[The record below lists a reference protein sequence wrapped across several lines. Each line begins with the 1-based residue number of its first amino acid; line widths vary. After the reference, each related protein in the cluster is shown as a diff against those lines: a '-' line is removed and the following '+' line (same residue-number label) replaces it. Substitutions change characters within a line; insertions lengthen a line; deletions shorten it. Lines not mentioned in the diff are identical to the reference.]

1 MPDSW
6 AKIGTH
12 NGIIGLHRIAGDAGH
27 QLRRGYA
34 LGGIDAG
41 FQAKQVVPHFQHHH
55 DFFQADVAG
64 LDYIHPSL
72 SSCRATRTFSSLIM
86 ATPGDCSP
94 SRRVVSNTTMR
105 LLPGCAGTC
114 CKVGYCSKKAFKS
127 NGLPCTSA
135 RVVSLCSCASG
146 SERRVRGI
154 CKLPP
159 WR

>member
-27 QLRRGYA
+27 QLRRGYD

-64 LDYIHPSL
+64 LDYIHPQPIQL
-72 SSCRATRTFSSLIM
+72 SCHAYFFFLGYGGAR
-86 ATPGDCSP
+86 
-94 SRRVVSNTTMR
+94 R
-105 LLPGCAGTC
+105 LLTIA
-114 CKVGYCSKKAFKS
+114 
-127 NGLPCTSA
+127 
-135 RVVSLCSCASG
+135 
-146 SERRVRGI
+146 
-154 CKLPP
+154 
-159 WR
+159 